1 MVGCLASTPTGAA
14 QKPADGRPV
23 GCVRTEAT
31 WQSKRCVGVSRSR
44 ALGSLLKTIDIS
56 QDTAIKNVASLKHCH
71 EACIIV
77 HRHNLFNLS
86 AMHPG
91 NTDAGYSYLS
101 PGRLNLVKHPFVNAH
116 KRPKNTHTGT
126 LAEDLI
132 DFHFDTTER
141 CPESINQ
148 LLIGCWPI
156 MGSFKPGK

>member
-1 MVGCLASTPTGAA
+1 
-14 QKPADGRPV
+14 
-23 GCVRTEAT
+23 
-31 WQSKRCVGVSRSR
+31 
-44 ALGSLLKTIDIS
+44 
-56 QDTAIKNVASLKHCH
+56 
-71 EACIIV
+71 
-77 HRHNLFNLS
+77 
-86 AMHPG
+86 MHPG